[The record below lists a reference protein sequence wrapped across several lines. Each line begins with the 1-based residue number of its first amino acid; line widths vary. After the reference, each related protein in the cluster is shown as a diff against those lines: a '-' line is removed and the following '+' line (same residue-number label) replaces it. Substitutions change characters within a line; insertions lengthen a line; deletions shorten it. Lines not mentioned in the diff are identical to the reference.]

1 MGMQCGAVRC
11 DAVDAV
17 GRVVARQEVLEDGR
31 RKVKVHGGLVV
42 DSRESQVPG
51 ASDWVLAPVEDVPT
65 PRRMWRSDGG
75 GQSQSQR
82 HRPQVSPGP
91 QASSGQ
97 LQQHDGDA
105 VRIDV
110 LAVDETALRRQFRTE
125 KSTFFSSV
133 SFTGDDR

>member
-1 MGMQCGAVRC
+1 
-11 DAVDAV
+11 
-17 GRVVARQEVLEDGR
+17 
-31 RKVKVHGGLVV
+31 
-42 DSRESQVPG
+42 
-51 ASDWVLAPVEDVPT
+51 
-65 PRRMWRSDGG
+65 MWRSDGG

-125 KSTFFSSV
+125 KSTFFSTSALRGKIVVDKRARLGRALNLPPLFLPVRQFGSAFKDIPYYLVDV
-133 SFTGDDR
+133 SDL